1 MLLLEHV
8 IFFIIWDLSSLLK
21 RQQSEYFIFCFAL
34 ALGLTYFSRD
44 RGSIQFHDTE
54 LLMQEKFT

>member
-1 MLLLEHV
+1 MLLSESEFL
-8 IFFIIWDLSSLLK
+8 IIWDFSSLMQWSK
-21 RQQSEYFIFCFAL
+21 YFIFCFAF

-54 LLMQEKFT
+54 LPLQEKFT